1 VLTPLSLTQ
10 TEAYAKRVR
19 EAEKRGDRSERG
31 RGVVWLDWLG
41 DRVVFEGLVR
51 GRNGMW
57 EVRTG
62 RFEVAGFEGGF

>member
-1 VLTPLSLTQ
+1 
-10 TEAYAKRVR
+10 VR